1 MSFRLISPL
10 PIRRTIRFLA
20 LVLSTFVLV
29 SDSSQAQV
37 SSQFRPIRSD
47 SELREWLVNMI
58 VCHNFTMAEAGEV
71 LGYSPEKVR
80 SEIARLAVDK
90 ESPKPRQLTDPLTIL
105 PYPGGRHPRIG
116 FLEGAVDPQRETK
129 FSVFTPWDPTSYV
142 VMDLPEAI
150 FSNLGLTY
158 LAHTH
163 IPTIFDKDG
172 IKLDRM
178 EWSKNADGSLSLVRK
193 LPNGITYRAWARPFP
208 GEVRMELELTNGTK
222 QPLSGLRVQQCLMLK
237 GAKGFE
243 AQTND
248 NKRFDSPYAVV
259 HDPSRTRWII
269 QAWSRPQ
276 RVWGNPPCPCLHSDP
291 QFPDLKPGQSAR
303 LVGRIWF
310 HEGRDIEGFLNRMKI
325 SAWDR

>member
-1 MSFRLISPL
+1 MSMRFVPTSPIGRA
-10 PIRRTIRFLA
+10 IR
-20 LVLSTFVLV
+20 VFVLLV
-29 SDSSQAQV
+29 TACVASANRLPAQESSQY
-37 SSQFRPIRSD
+37 RPIRTD
-47 SELREWLVNMI
+47 AELREWLVNMI
-58 VCHNFTMAEAGEV
+58 VYHNFTMAEAGDV

-80 SEIARLAVDK
+80 SEIARLGVDK
-90 ESPKPRQLTDPLTIL
+90 ESPKPRRPSDPLTIL

-116 FLEGAVDPQRETK
+116 FLDGAVDPQRETK
-129 FSVFTPWDPTSYV
+129 FSVFTPWDPASYV

-222 QPLSGLRVQQCLMLK
+222 EPLSGLKVQQCLMLK

-310 HEGRDIEGFLNRMKI
+310 HEGRDIEGFLNRLKV

>member
-222 QPLSGLRVQQCLMLK
+222 EPLSGLRVQQCLMLK

>member
-1 MSFRLISPL
+1 MTLLAIVTISLIPSVAV
-10 PIRRTIRFLA
+10 I
-20 LVLSTFVLV
+20 SQ
-29 SDSSQAQV
+29 DSSQY
-37 SSQFRPIRSD
+37 RPIRD
-47 SELREWLVNMI
+47 DAELREWLINMI
-58 VCHNFTMAEAGEV
+58 VYHRFTPAEAGEV
-71 LGYSPEKVR
+71 LGYDPEKVE
-80 SEIARLAVDK
+80 SEIRRLGVDK
-90 ESPKPRQLTDPLTIL
+90 ESPKTRRASDPLTLL

-129 FSVFTPWDPTSYV
+129 FSVFTPWDPSSYV

-163 IPTIFDKDG
+163 IPTIFDEMG

-178 EWSKNADGSLSLVRK
+178 EWTESTDGSLSLVRK
-193 LPNGITYRAWARPFP
+193 LPNGITYRAWARPYP

-222 QPLSGLRVQQCLMLK
+222 EPLSALRVQHCLMLK

-259 HDPSRTRWII
+259 QDSGRNRWIVH
-269 QAWSRPQ
+269 AWSRPQ
-276 RVWGNPPCPCLHSDP
+276 RVWGNAPCPCLHSDP
-291 QFPDLKPGQSAR
+291 QFPDLKPGESAR
-303 LVGRIWF
+303 LIGRILF
-310 HEGRDIEGFLNRMKI
+310 HEGPEIESVLNRLKI
-325 SAWDR
+325 SGWDR